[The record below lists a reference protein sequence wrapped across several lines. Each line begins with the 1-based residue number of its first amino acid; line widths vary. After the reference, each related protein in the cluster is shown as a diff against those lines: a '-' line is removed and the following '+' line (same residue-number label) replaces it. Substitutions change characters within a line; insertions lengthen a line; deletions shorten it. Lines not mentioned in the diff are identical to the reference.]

1 MSYIGMTKYNNPM
14 LAIAEFDSSS
24 KIKKIRNRQEFI
36 TEMRREPL
44 MKETLLKVGRKFKF
58 TNEQFA
64 QIAGVTTR
72 TYQRQRMNS
81 KISVSA
87 SENTLRLAELY
98 KNGMLAFDNDE
109 QSFQNW
115 LNANIPSLG
124 NKKPIDLITTGLGA
138 DQVNDELLRIEYSV
152 VG

>member
-1 MSYIGMTKYNNPM
+1 M
-14 LAIAEFDSSS
+14 LAIAEFDRSS
-24 KIKKIRNRQEFI
+24 KIKKIKNRQEFI
-36 TEMRREPL
+36 AEMRREPL
-44 MKETLLKVGRKFKF
+44 MKETLLKVGKKFRF
-58 TNEQFA
+58 TNDQFA
-64 QIAGVTTR
+64 QVAGVTTR
-72 TYQRQRMNS
+72 TYQRQRPSS

-98 KNGMLAFDNDE
+98 KNGMIAFDNDE

-115 LNANIPSLG
+115 LNANISSLG

>member
-1 MSYIGMTKYNNPM
+1 M

-24 KIKKIRNRQEFI
+24 KIQKIRSKQEFI
-36 TEMRREPL
+36 AEMRRDTL
-44 MKETLLKVGRKFKF
+44 KKETLSKVGKKFRF
-58 TNEQFA
+58 TNDQFA
-64 QIAGVTTR
+64 QVAGVTTR
-72 TYQRQRMNS
+72 TYQRQGPKA

-87 SENTLRLAELY
+87 SENTLRLAEVY
-98 KNGMLAFDNDE
+98 KNGMIAFDNDE
-109 QSFQNW
+109 PSFQNW

-138 DQVNDELLRIEYSV
+138 DQVNDELLLIEYSV

>member
-1 MSYIGMTKYNNPM
+1 M
-14 LAIAEFDSSS
+14 LAIAEFDRSS
-24 KIKKIRNRQEFI
+24 KIKKIKNRQEFI
-36 TEMRREPL
+36 AEMRREPL
-44 MKETLLKVGRKFKF
+44 MKETLLKVGKKFRF
-58 TNEQFA
+58 TNDQFA
-64 QIAGVTTR
+64 QVAGVTTR
-72 TYQRQRMNS
+72 TYQRQRPNS

-98 KNGMLAFDNDE
+98 KNGMIAFDNDE

-115 LNANIPSLG
+115 LNANISSLG